1 MILDGKK
8 ISDNI
13 KEELKR
19 RIMVLESKPKLVVI
33 LVGENDASKVYV
45 RNKIKACEKIG
56 IDSEVIL
63 FDEKV
68 SEEDLINKIHSLNI
82 DTEVT
87 GILVQLPLP
96 KHIDE
101 KKIIMAIDY
110 KKDVDGFSPINIGR
124 MALNMYSPISCT
136 PKGIVRLLRE
146 YNIGVEGKKI
156 TVIGR
161 SNIVGKPLS
170 MLLVN
175 MGATVSILNS
185 KTPNIEEYTKN
196 SDILIVAIGNPKF
209 ITSRHIDSCEAIID
223 VGINRDVN
231 GRLCGDVDFDA
242 VKDKVKFITPV
253 PGGVGPMT
261 IAMLMENCV
270 ELKEKYGSF

>member
-242 VKDKVKFITPV
+242 VKDKAKFITPV

>member
-19 RIMVLESKPKLVVI
+19 RIMVLESKPKLVVV

-242 VKDKVKFITPV
+242 VKDKAKFITPV